1 MSDRLKAKYETLI
14 GVVTNEWNALRDA
27 VDALASRVPGSGESS
42 AKETKKNGDGGAQ
55 NAPDVFIDPF
65 VMRLVD
71 LAGADAS
78 ALDAASSGKRKRTDD
93 QNASVGTADELEDS
107 GDVKDEEREELI
119 KALRDKADEIKVKLA
134 AVLDCV
140 EGKAKKGDAGDAD
153 ASLKKKADELEAS
166 KLKLKRDFDALQHAY
181 LRDLAKCKELRAELD
196 EMEVQL
202 SGTRRRLA
210 ISKANG
216 GDDTIEGLP
225 KMATAEDARAAGAEA
240 QAKAAAA
247 AQEAGPASRPG
258 TPAQPQGGAD
268 AKEMTKLKGDIAE
281 LETKLKHS
289 EKTLAELSKEK
300 SALAGQVRSLS
311 DAQQFESGI
320 EKSAPFAALNARYQA
335 SKEENDGLQEE
346 LRAAKRK
353 MDGIVQEAIRD
364 RQAAERGE
372 AAMKRL
378 QSADERAAELDARL
392 SHVVKVRDELE
403 LKVRTLTE
411 KQDLNVANEEKLKML
426 EIVMKENKVL
436 KDENAR
442 FKESYASFDKAKVD
456 KAAAEERVKSLTES
470 VEKLEKLAAKKSTA
484 KVAELEAEIAKLKEQ
499 LAAAEA
505 SATAANAALEEKQ
518 AEVMMYVEEI
528 EAISG
533 AYAEAQEQSTRLLTR
548 IATSE
553 DGQNKAVTERIAAQA
568 NAKKFEDECARV
580 SETAAYYKRDLDDT
594 YARTSELEAQLAE
607 ATAAFTKMQ
616 EESSGSAENVER
628 SKAQLRA
635 MEKNVVDVREKLEA
649 SEQKV
654 AELVKRSKSELAK
667 LEAEKEVRNKAEA
680 QAAGLKKKCERLIK
694 EGGQKDLHEEL
705 QAYKTMMNCQVCME
719 RQKSVV
725 ITRCFHMFCKECIDL
740 RIETRARKCPGCALP
755 FAEKDVSNIYF

>member
-1 MSDRLKAKYETLI
+1 MI

-27 VDALASRVPGSGESS
+27 VDALASRVPGSAARVKKESKAS
-42 AKETKKNGDGGAQ
+42 GGDGGAS
-55 NAPDVFIDPF
+55 DVFIDPF

-71 LAGADAS
+71 LAGADAN
-78 ALDAASSGKRKRTDD
+78 ALDLASSGKRKRTDD

-107 GDVKDEEREELI
+107 GEVKDEEREELI
-119 KALRDKADEIKVKLA
+119 KALRDKADDIKVKLA

-153 ASLKKKADELEAS
+153 AASLKQKTDELEAS
-166 KLKLKRDFDALQHAY
+166 KLKLRRDFDALQHAY
-181 LRDLAKCKELRAELD
+181 LRDSAKCKELRAELD

-247 AQEAGPASRPG
+247 AQEGGPASRPG
-258 TPAQPQGGAD
+258 TPAQPQGGAN
-268 AKEMTKLKGDIAE
+268 AKEMAKLKGDIAE

-289 EKTLAELSKEK
+289 EKTLAELNKEK
-300 SALAGQVRSLS
+300 TALAGQVRSLS

-346 LRAAKRK
+346 LRGAKRK

-470 VEKLEKLAAKKSTA
+470 MEKLEKAAAKKSTA
-484 KVAELEAEIAKLKEQ
+484 KVAELEVEIAKLKEQ

-505 SATAANAALEEKQ
+505 TATAANAALEEKQ

-580 SETAAYYKRDLDDT
+580 SETAAYYKRDLDDA

-616 EESSGSAENVER
+616 AESSGSNENVER

-667 LEAEKEVRNKAEA
+667 LEAEKEARNKAEA

-755 FAEKDVSNIYF
+755 FSEKDVSNIYF

>member
-1 MSDRLKAKYETLI
+1 M
-14 GVVTNEWNALRDA
+14 TNEWNALRDA
-27 VDALASRVPGSGESS
+27 VDALASRVPGSAASVK
-42 AKETKKNGDGGAQ
+42 KECKASGGDGGAS
-55 NAPDVFIDPF
+55 DVFIDPF

-71 LAGADAS
+71 LAGADAN
-78 ALDAASSGKRKRTDD
+78 ALDLASSGKRKRTDD

-107 GDVKDEEREELI
+107 GEVKDEEREELI
-119 KALRDKADEIKVKLA
+119 KALRDKADDIKVKLA

-153 ASLKKKADELEAS
+153 AASLKQKTDELEAS
-166 KLKLKRDFDALQHAY
+166 KLKLRRDFDALQHAY
-181 LRDLAKCKELRAELD
+181 LRDSAKCKELRAELD

-247 AQEAGPASRPG
+247 AQEGGPASRPG
-258 TPAQPQGGAD
+258 TPAQPQGGAN
-268 AKEMTKLKGDIAE
+268 AKEMAKLKGDIAE

-289 EKTLAELSKEK
+289 EKTLAELNKEK
-300 SALAGQVRSLS
+300 TALAGQVRSLS

-346 LRAAKRK
+346 LRGAKRK

-470 VEKLEKLAAKKSTA
+470 MEKLEKAAAKKSTA
-484 KVAELEAEIAKLKEQ
+484 KVAELEVEIAKLKEQ

-505 SATAANAALEEKQ
+505 TATAANAALEEKQ

-580 SETAAYYKRDLDDT
+580 SETAAYYKRDLDDA

-616 EESSGSAENVER
+616 AESSGSNENVER

-667 LEAEKEVRNKAEA
+667 LEAEKEARNKAEA

-755 FAEKDVSNIYF
+755 FSEKDVSNIYF

>member
-1 MSDRLKAKYETLI
+1 M
-14 GVVTNEWNALRDA
+14 TNEWNALRDA
-27 VDALASRVPGSGESS
+27 VDALASRVPGSAATSVK
-42 AKETKKNGDGGAQ
+42 KETKTSGGGGG
-55 NAPDVFIDPF
+55 APDVFIDPF

-78 ALDAASSGKRKRTDD
+78 ALDSASSGKRKRTDD
-93 QNASVGTADELEDS
+93 QNASVGTADELEDD
-107 GDVKDEEREELI
+107 GEVKDEEREELI
-119 KALRDKADEIKVKLA
+119 KALRDKADDIKVKLA

-153 ASLKKKADELEAS
+153 AASLKKKTDELEAS
-166 KLKLKRDFDALQHAY
+166 KLKLRRDFDALQHAY
-181 LRDLAKCKELRAELD
+181 LRDSAKCKELRAELD

-247 AQEAGPASRPG
+247 AQEGGPASRPG

-268 AKEMTKLKGDIAE
+268 AKEMAKLKGDIAE

-289 EKTLAELSKEK
+289 EKTLAELNKEK
-300 SALAGQVRSLS
+300 TALAGQVRSLS

-346 LRAAKRK
+346 LRGAKRK

-470 VEKLEKLAAKKSTA
+470 VEKLEKAAAKKSTA

-505 SATAANAALEEKQ
+505 TATAANAALEEKQ

-553 DGQNKAVTERIAAQA
+553 DGQNKAVTERISAQA

-580 SETAAYYKRDLDDT
+580 SETAAYYKRDLDDA
-594 YARTSELEAQLAE
+594 YARTAELEAQLAE

-616 EESSGSAENVER
+616 AESSGSNESVER

-667 LEAEKEVRNKAEA
+667 LEAEKEARNKAEA

>member
-1 MSDRLKAKYETLI
+1 M
-14 GVVTNEWNALRDA
+14 TNEWNALRDA
-27 VDALASRVPGSGESS
+27 VDALASRVPGSAASVK
-42 AKETKKNGDGGAQ
+42 KETKTIGDGGGAS
-55 NAPDVFIDPF
+55 DVFIDPF

-78 ALDAASSGKRKRTDD
+78 ALDLASSGKRKRTDD

-119 KALRDKADEIKVKLA
+119 KALRDKADDIKVKLA

-153 ASLKKKADELEAS
+153 VASLKKKTDELEAS
-166 KLKLKRDFDALQHAY
+166 KLKLRRDFDALQHAY
-181 LRDLAKCKELRAELD
+181 LRDSTKCKELRAELD

-247 AQEAGPASRPG
+247 AQEGGPASRPG

-268 AKEMTKLKGDIAE
+268 AKEMAKLKGDIAE

-289 EKTLAELSKEK
+289 EKTLAELNKEK
-300 SALAGQVRSLS
+300 TALAGQVRSLS

-346 LRAAKRK
+346 LRGAKRK

-426 EIVMKENKVL
+426 EIIMKENKVL

-456 KAAAEERVKSLTES
+456 KAAAQERVKSLTES
-470 VEKLEKLAAKKSTA
+470 VEKLEKAAAKKSTA
-484 KVAELEAEIAKLKEQ
+484 KVAELEAEIARLKEQ

-505 SATAANAALEEKQ
+505 TATAANAALEDKQ

-568 NAKKFEDECARV
+568 NATKFEDECARV
-580 SETAAYYKRDLDDT
+580 SETAAYYKRDLDNA

-616 EESSGSAENVER
+616 AESSGSNEGVER

-667 LEAEKEVRNKAEA
+667 LEAEKEARNKAEA

-694 EGGQKDLHEEL
+694 EGGTKDLHEEL

>member
-1 MSDRLKAKYETLI
+1 MI

-27 VDALASRVPGSGESS
+27 VDALASRVPGSAASVK
-42 AKETKKNGDGGAQ
+42 KECKASGGDGGAS
-55 NAPDVFIDPF
+55 DVFIDPF

-71 LAGADAS
+71 LAGADAN
-78 ALDAASSGKRKRTDD
+78 ALDLASSGKRKRTDD

-107 GDVKDEEREELI
+107 GEVKDEEREELI
-119 KALRDKADEIKVKLA
+119 KALRDKADDIKVKLA

-153 ASLKKKADELEAS
+153 AASLKQKTDELEAS
-166 KLKLKRDFDALQHAY
+166 KLKLRRDFDALQHAY
-181 LRDLAKCKELRAELD
+181 LRDSAKCKELRAELD

-247 AQEAGPASRPG
+247 AQEGGPASRPG

-268 AKEMTKLKGDIAE
+268 AKEMAKLKGDIAE

-289 EKTLAELSKEK
+289 EKTLAELNKEK
-300 SALAGQVRSLS
+300 TALAGQVRSLS

-346 LRAAKRK
+346 LRGAKRK

-470 VEKLEKLAAKKSTA
+470 MEKLEKAAAKKSTA
-484 KVAELEAEIAKLKEQ
+484 KVAELEVEIAKLKEQ

-505 SATAANAALEEKQ
+505 TATAANAALEEKQ

-580 SETAAYYKRDLDDT
+580 SETAAYYKRDLDDA

-616 EESSGSAENVER
+616 AESSGSNENVER

-667 LEAEKEVRNKAEA
+667 LEAEKEARNKAEA

-755 FAEKDVSNIYF
+755 FSEKDVSNIYF

>member
-1 MSDRLKAKYETLI
+1 M
-14 GVVTNEWNALRDA
+14 TNEWNALRDA
-27 VDALASRVPGSGESS
+27 VDALASRVPGS
-42 AKETKKNGDGGAQ
+42 AARVKKECKASGGDGGAS
-55 NAPDVFIDPF
+55 DVFIDPF

-71 LAGADAS
+71 LAGADAN
-78 ALDAASSGKRKRTDD
+78 ALDLASSGKRKRTDD

-107 GDVKDEEREELI
+107 GEVKDEEREELI
-119 KALRDKADEIKVKLA
+119 KALRDKADDIKVKLA

-153 ASLKKKADELEAS
+153 AASLKQKTDELEAS
-166 KLKLKRDFDALQHAY
+166 KLKLRRDFDALQHAY
-181 LRDLAKCKELRAELD
+181 LRDSAKCKDLRAELD

-247 AQEAGPASRPG
+247 AQEGGPASRPG
-258 TPAQPQGGAD
+258 TPAQPQGGAN
-268 AKEMTKLKGDIAE
+268 AKEMAKLKGDIAE

-289 EKTLAELSKEK
+289 EKTLAELNKEK
-300 SALAGQVRSLS
+300 TALAGQVRSLS

-346 LRAAKRK
+346 LRGAKRK

-470 VEKLEKLAAKKSTA
+470 MEKLEKAAAKKSTA
-484 KVAELEAEIAKLKEQ
+484 KVAELEVEIAKLKEQ

-505 SATAANAALEEKQ
+505 TATAANAALEEKQ

-580 SETAAYYKRDLDDT
+580 SETAAYYKRDLDDA

-607 ATAAFTKMQ
+607 ATTAFTKMQ
-616 EESSGSAENVER
+616 AESSGSNENVER

-667 LEAEKEVRNKAEA
+667 LEAEKEARNKAEA

-755 FAEKDVSNIYF
+755 FSEKDVSNIYF

>member
-1 MSDRLKAKYETLI
+1 M
-14 GVVTNEWNALRDA
+14 
-27 VDALASRVPGSGESS
+27 DALASRVPGSATSVK
-42 AKETKKNGDGGAQ
+42 KETKTSGGDRAG
-55 NAPDVFIDPF
+55 APDVFIDPF

-78 ALDAASSGKRKRTDD
+78 ALDLASSGKRKRTDD

-119 KALRDKADEIKVKLA
+119 KALRDKADDIKVKLA

-153 ASLKKKADELEAS
+153 AASLKKKTDELEAS
-166 KLKLKRDFDALQHAY
+166 KLKLRRDFDALQHAY
-181 LRDLAKCKELRAELD
+181 LRDSAKCKELRAELD

-247 AQEAGPASRPG
+247 AQEGGPASRPG

-268 AKEMTKLKGDIAE
+268 AKEMAKLKGDIAE
-281 LETKLKHS
+281 LETKLKYS
-289 EKTLAELSKEK
+289 EKTLAELNKEK
-300 SALAGQVRSLS
+300 TALACQVRSLS

-346 LRAAKRK
+346 LRGAKRK

-426 EIVMKENKVL
+426 DIVMKENKVL

-470 VEKLEKLAAKKSTA
+470 VEKLEKAAAKKSTA

-505 SATAANAALEEKQ
+505 TATAANAALEEKQ

-553 DGQNKAVTERIAAQA
+553 DAQNKAVTERIAAQA

-580 SETAAYYKRDLDDT
+580 SETAAYYKRDLDDA
-594 YARTSELEAQLAE
+594 YARTAELEAQLAE
-607 ATAAFTKMQ
+607 ATTAFTKMQ
-616 EESSGSAENVER
+616 AESSGSNESVER

-667 LEAEKEVRNKAEA
+667 LEAEKEARNKAET

>member
-1 MSDRLKAKYETLI
+1 M
-14 GVVTNEWNALRDA
+14 TNEWNALRDA
-27 VDALASRVPGSGESS
+27 VDALASRVPGS
-42 AKETKKNGDGGAQ
+42 ATNVKKETKTSGGDGAG
-55 NAPDVFIDPF
+55 APDVFIDPF

-78 ALDAASSGKRKRTDD
+78 ALDLASSGKRKRTDD

-107 GDVKDEEREELI
+107 GEVKDEEREEII
-119 KALRDKADEIKVKLA
+119 KALRDKADDIKVKLA

-153 ASLKKKADELEAS
+153 AASLKKKTDELEAS
-166 KLKLKRDFDALQHAY
+166 KLKLRRDFDALQHAY
-181 LRDLAKCKELRAELD
+181 LRDSAKCKELRAELD

-247 AQEAGPASRPG
+247 AQEGGPASRPG

-268 AKEMTKLKGDIAE
+268 AKEMAKLKGDIAE

-289 EKTLAELSKEK
+289 EKTLAELNKEK
-300 SALAGQVRSLS
+300 TALAGQVRSLS

-346 LRAAKRK
+346 LRGAKRK

-470 VEKLEKLAAKKSTA
+470 VEKLEKAAAKKSTA

-505 SATAANAALEEKQ
+505 TATAANAALEEKQ

-580 SETAAYYKRDLDDT
+580 SETAAYYKRDLDDA
-594 YARTSELEAQLAE
+594 YARTAELEAQLAE

-616 EESSGSAENVER
+616 AESSGSNESVER

-667 LEAEKEVRNKAEA
+667 LEAEKEARNKAEA

>member
-1 MSDRLKAKYETLI
+1 MI

-27 VDALASRVPGSGESS
+27 VDALASRVPGSAARVKKESKAS
-42 AKETKKNGDGGAQ
+42 GGDGGAS
-55 NAPDVFIDPF
+55 DVFIDPF

-71 LAGADAS
+71 LAGADAN
-78 ALDAASSGKRKRTDD
+78 ALDLASSGKRKRTDD

-107 GDVKDEEREELI
+107 GEVKDEEREELI
-119 KALRDKADEIKVKLA
+119 KALRDKADDIKVKLA

-153 ASLKKKADELEAS
+153 AASLKQKTDELEAS
-166 KLKLKRDFDALQHAY
+166 KLKLRRDFDALQHAY
-181 LRDLAKCKELRAELD
+181 LRDSAKCKELRAELD

-247 AQEAGPASRPG
+247 AQEGGPASRPG

-268 AKEMTKLKGDIAE
+268 AKEMAKLKGDIAE

-289 EKTLAELSKEK
+289 EKTLAELNKEK
-300 SALAGQVRSLS
+300 TALAGQVRSLS

-346 LRAAKRK
+346 LRGAKRK

-470 VEKLEKLAAKKSTA
+470 MEKLEKAAAKKSTA
-484 KVAELEAEIAKLKEQ
+484 KVAELEVEIAKLKEQ

-505 SATAANAALEEKQ
+505 TATAANAALEEKQ

-580 SETAAYYKRDLDDT
+580 SETAAYYKRDLDDA

-607 ATAAFTKMQ
+607 ATTAFTKMQ
-616 EESSGSAENVER
+616 AESSGSNENVER

-667 LEAEKEVRNKAEA
+667 LEAEKEARNKAEA

-755 FAEKDVSNIYF
+755 FSEKDVSNIYF